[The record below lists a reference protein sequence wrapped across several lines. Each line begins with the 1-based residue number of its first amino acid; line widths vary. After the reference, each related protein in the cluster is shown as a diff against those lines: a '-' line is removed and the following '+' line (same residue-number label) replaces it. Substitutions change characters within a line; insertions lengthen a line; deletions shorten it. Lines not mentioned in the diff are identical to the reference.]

1 MSFCP
6 RCRFEYDAAEL
17 ICPECHIVLVDRLV
31 NPTTT
36 AAVRPDDSW
45 VVVGGVGNAVESRV
59 AKGSLDSSN
68 IPAMVLPSHLT
79 ALSCS
84 TSVVT
89 NRLPSETS
97 QQLIMVPREFHT
109 EAMLILKTVLGEDFG
124 ENEMDIY

>member
-1 MSFCP
+1 VSFCP

-17 ICPECHIVLVDRLV
+17 ICPECHVVLVDRLV

-45 VVVGGVGNAVESRV
+45 VVVGGVSNPLESRV

-79 ALSCS
+79 ALGRS
-84 TSVVT
+84 TSVAT
-89 NRLPSETS
+89 NRLPRESAE
-97 QQLIMVPREFHT
+97 QLIMVPREFHL
-109 EAMLILKTVLGEDFG
+109 EAVLGLKAVLGDDFG
-124 ENEMDIY
+124 GKGMDVI